1 MATDYGRI
9 SRENLEEYGRNL
21 KGWRRPLLAE
31 RYADRMHFM
40 LELLQNA
47 EDALGRRGDDA
58 WPRGVRFELAGGAV
72 RFRHYGQPFNTKDVE
87 GVCGIGETTKADDL
101 TAIGHFGIGFKSVYA
116 VTDRP
121 EVHSGGE
128 HFAIEN
134 DVCPVAVPPID
145 PEQGETIIVLPL
157 REGDEAAIGAAFGR
171 LGPRTLL
178 FLRHI
183 TAIEWTVE
191 GGRSGYYR
199 RYDSETDGGAR
210 RVTLLAQTHGE
221 GESEETWLVLS
232 RDVRQDGSPAGR
244 VEVAFK
250 IAADES
256 GGEAVEV
263 IRDSRFAAFFP
274 TEIDAPLGMLIQG
287 PYRTTSSRENIPP
300 ADEWNRYLV
309 GETAGLLVEALRY
322 LRDHGLLGVHVYEA
336 LPLERP
342 QADVDI
348 RFAPYVR
355 ATLFEAVRDA
365 LRDEPLLPAHRRGGG
380 ESWIPASQAYLGMP
394 ELRNL
399 VSNGQLSELWGGGE
413 PAKWL
418 DGAIDSDETR
428 ALYDYLRD
436 EHNVRNL
443 DSDDLVQSLR
453 SNKKLLEDQP
463 DGWIKRLYAFLLD
476 HGPWFASYNG
486 YRGVPL
492 IRLEDGTHVAPSSGS
507 TPVAYLPTDPPSK
520 FPNTVRAEVCSTRKA
535 REFLESIGV
544 QEPDRVDELIRGVL
558 PKYCERHDISPGE
571 YADDLREIAGAYG
584 AASGDTRERLVE
596 ALRETPFVRTV
607 DAGTGEL
614 SFALPGDVYARQLL
628 DLFEGVNDV
637 LIARPL
643 PRGVPATEAGR
654 LFAACGVSRT
664 LTPVDKTP
672 EIITERSNPTRFSHE
687 ELAVLRRKEQGN
699 EGITWQRSSSF
710 NDSTLRGLDG
720 LINRL
725 PELPSDD
732 AERRARLLWDT
743 LCATAQRSE
752 AAFSAQ
758 YRWYR
763 HKERWADVDSASV
776 DLLNKNAWVPDGAGR
791 LLRPSQV
798 SLDDLGWPHNAFLES
813 KIAFLPPI
821 GAEVAEAFGIHDPR
835 YQRLAAKIVRAVRKA
850 EQEGRSLDELEAE
863 FGVAEQTPATA
874 AVEEGYEEYA
884 LPDLVD
890 LSAPAVEEERI
901 ADHVGLTPAPPGRVP
916 TPQPPREPGAPPD
929 APPRPEGGAS
939 APATR
944 ARSGGAG
951 SGKRTFRSYIE
962 VREEAEDA
970 PDPDGLSH
978 EQRMALEDAA
988 WDLIAGREPR
998 LQPTQPGNHG
1008 YDLYETDET
1017 GEIVRWV
1024 EVKSMRGGWDAGP
1037 VGLSHRQFGL
1047 AREKREAYWLY
1058 VVEYAGDAERASL
1071 VRIRDPAGRDSDY
1084 LFDDGWRGAAGP
1096 EPPEA
1101 ASP

>member
-21 KGWRRPLLAE
+21 KGWRRPLLAG
-31 RYADRMHFM
+31 RYANRMHFM

-58 WPRGVRFELAGGAV
+58 GSRGVRFELAGGAV

-116 VTDRP
+116 ITDRP

-145 PEQGETIIVLPL
+145 PEQGETVIALPL
-157 REGDEAAIGAAFGR
+157 REGDEAAAIGAAFGR

-210 RVTLLAQTHGE
+210 RVTLRAQTHGE
-221 GESEETWLVLS
+221 GEQSEETWLVLS

-244 VEVAFK
+244 VELAFK
-250 IAADES
+250 IAVGES

-309 GETAGLLVEALRY
+309 GETASLLVEALRY

-342 QADVDI
+342 QSDADS
-348 RFAPYVR
+348 RFAPYVE
-355 ATLFEAVRDA
+355 AALFEAVHRA
-365 LRDEPLLPAHRRGGG
+365 LANEPLLPAHRRGGG
-380 ESWIPASQAYLGMP
+380 ESWIPASQAYLGTP

-399 VSNGQLSELWGGGE
+399 VSREQLSELWGDGE
-413 PAKWL
+413 SSSWL
-418 DGAIDSDETR
+418 AGDIVRIPFRDLVEHNAERSLVLARSR
-428 ALYDYLRD
+428 AVHRLYDYLVE
-436 EHNVRNL
+436 EHEVAIL
-443 DSDDLVQSLR
+443 GSGHLVSSLR
-453 SNKKLLEDQP
+453 SNEPFLAKQSDS
-463 DGWIKRLYAFLLD
+463 WIQRLYAFLHD
-476 HGPWFASYNG
+476 HGPPSR
-486 YRGVPL
+486 YRYGSAPLLHLDYADVPL
-492 IRLEDGTHVAPSSGS
+492 IRLEDGTHVAPRN
-507 TPVAYLPTDPPSK
+507 TPAAYLPTDPPSK

-558 PKYCERHDISPGE
+558 PKYREGSDIPSRE
-571 YADDLREIAGAYG
+571 YADDLRQIVGAYG
-584 AASGDTRERLVE
+584 AASVELRGRLAE
-596 ALRETPFVRTV
+596 ALRKTPFVRTV
-607 DAGTGEL
+607 EAGTGEL
-614 SFALPGDVYARQLL
+614 SFALPGDVYEQQLI

-637 LIARPL
+637 LIARP
-643 PRGVPATEAGR
+643 PRGVPAAEVGR

-664 LTPVDKTP
+664 LVPVDKTP
-672 EIITERSNPTRFSHE
+672 KIITGLSNPTRFSYE
-687 ELAVLRRKEQGN
+687 ELAALRRKEQGN
-699 EGITWQRSSSF
+699 EDITWQRRSSF

-732 AERRARLLWDT
+732 AESRARLLWDT

-763 HKERWADVDSASV
+763 RKERWADVDSASV

-798 SLDDLGWPHNAFLES
+798 SLDDLGWQRNAFLES
-813 KIAFLPPI
+813 KIEFRPPAI
-821 GAEVAEAFGIHDPR
+821 DVLAKEAGIKPRHLDAVKQAEAEGIDVGELLTEAV
-835 YQRLAAKIVRAVRKA
+835 QRARGEARPLPTA
-850 EQEGRSLDELEAE
+850 ETEHPEDD
-863 FGVAEQTPATA
+863 TA
-874 AVEEGYEEYA
+874 
-884 LPDLVD
+884 
-890 LSAPAVEEERI
+890 
-901 ADHVGLTPAPPGRVP
+901 PAPPGRVP
-916 TPQPPREPGAPPD
+916 TPQPTREPGVPTDTPS
-929 APPRPEGGAS
+929 RPEGGAS

-944 ARSGGAG
+944 APGGGAG
-951 SGKRTFRSYIE
+951 SGKRTFKSYIE
-962 VREEAEDA
+962 VREETEDA

-978 EQRMALEDAA
+978 EQRMALEEAA
-988 WDLIAGREPR
+988 WDLIVEREPR
-998 LQPTQPGNHG
+998 LRRTPHGNPG

-1017 GEIVRWV
+1017 GETVVRWV
-1024 EVKSMRGGWDAGP
+1024 EVKSVRDGWDAGP

-1058 VVEYAGDAERASL
+1058 VVEYAGDAERASV
-1071 VRIRDPAGRDSDY
+1071 VRIRDPAGRGSDY
-1084 LFDDGWRGAAGP
+1084 LFDDGWREAA
-1096 EPPEA
+1096 EPPQSEA